1 MTEKQAQA
9 LKSINSVVENI
20 EVSLKDIKD
29 SKEEFKAKTALKEI
43 KRILKTV
50 TKSTET
56 LEDRI
61 QSKLKE
67 L

>member
-20 EVSLKDIKD
+20 EVSLRDIKD

-56 LEDRI
+56 LESRI
-61 QSKLKE
+61 QRKLKE

>member
-1 MTEKQAQA
+1 MTDKQAQA

-20 EVSLKDIKD
+20 EVSLRDIKD

-50 TKSTET
+50 IKSTET

>member
-20 EVSLKDIKD
+20 EVSLRDIKD

-50 TKSTET
+50 IKSTET